1 MLFAGTTEAKLDA
14 KGRVF
19 FPSEFRR
26 QLTEA
31 DTQLVLKRDAFQQC
45 LVVYPFSVWQ
55 AEVAHLRQRI
65 NRWDRRE
72 AMFFRQFLAD
82 AQMLTLDAS
91 GRILIPRRYQ
101 EECHIGTTVSFV
113 GADDRVE
120 LWDAATMKD
129 AFLSPV
135 EMDSTMEG
143 LAGRLGPEGE
153 MMR

>member
-91 GRILIPRRYQ
+91 GRILIPRANRRFRRCRRQ
-101 EECHIGTTVSFV
+101 GGTLGCCHDEGRFPFARRNGQHHGRIGRKTRSRR
-113 GADDRVE
+113 G
-120 LWDAATMKD
+120 
-129 AFLSPV
+129 
-135 EMDSTMEG
+135 
-143 LAGRLGPEGE
+143 